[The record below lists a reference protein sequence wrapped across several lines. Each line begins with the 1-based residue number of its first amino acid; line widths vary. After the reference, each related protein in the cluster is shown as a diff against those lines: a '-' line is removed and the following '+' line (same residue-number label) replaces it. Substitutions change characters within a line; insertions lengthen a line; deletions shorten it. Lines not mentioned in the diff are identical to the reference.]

1 MEIKGAFGSVKGLWF
16 LRGDKEGWE
25 IIQGLGVWSDV
36 VRWARLIA
44 RFTPENGVRRDM
56 VRGYYE
62 FLKIKSSDLSSIR
75 NWGICSGTYF

>member
-1 MEIKGAFGSVKGLWF
+1 M
-16 LRGDKEGWE
+16 
-25 IIQGLGVWSDV
+25 WSDV

-44 RFTPENGVRRDM
+44 RFTQENGVRRDM

-75 NWGICSGTYF
+75 NWGICSGTYFLLHCLFLLSDMRACYMSEL